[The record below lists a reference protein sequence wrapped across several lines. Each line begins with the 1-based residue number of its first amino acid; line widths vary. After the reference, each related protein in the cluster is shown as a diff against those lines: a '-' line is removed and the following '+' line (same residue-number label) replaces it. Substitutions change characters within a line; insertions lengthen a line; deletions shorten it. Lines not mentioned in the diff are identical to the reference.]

1 MSRNLKRLKKE
12 LLTIRKNNLTGGIIS
27 KEELENLAEGLSDEA
42 QKDLFNCYNMKT
54 QEFIY
59 DDLKEETKQEIYNN
73 RIVVAQ
79 ANGDILIIR
88 VVKASSI
95 KDKCIIEE

>member
-1 MSRNLKRLKKE
+1 MTKKLSKLKKE
-12 LLTIRKNNLTGGIIS
+12 LLTIRKNSLTGGIIS
-27 KEELENLAEGLSDEA
+27 KEELEGLAEGLSDEA
-42 QKDLFNCYNMKT
+42 KKDLFNCYNMKT

-59 DDLKEETKQEIYNN
+59 DDLKEKTKQEIYNN